1 MIQGHLMLL
10 LKPILLSDGTM
21 DCVVGLNV
29 VAQQEVEGVQVQHIQ
44 VCDPERSKLD
54 IVPLS
59 LQQYHSGLGCGVEI
73 WTRFACKRCYSIDF
87 CRGTILQ
94 ILFWNITER
103 KSVKIYRCSTLHITP
118 SLRSSKIIQR
128 QKPEV
133 KKQHLKKKK
142 TTLQHLCPL
151 FPAFFLS
158 HTQTCAYTHSRS
170 SGAAVRWSA
179 SVLGSSCSPVRA
191 ESRPGLDRAA
201 VAVRS
206 QEHRPPVH
214 RTWAARSLIQSWQQ
228 RAPLQPPAPSLTPA
242 APFPARWRGELTWEG
257 RGEGRGC

>member
-1 MIQGHLMLL
+1 MVSKSERGLHENTFTV
-10 LKPILLSDGTM
+10 IL
-21 DCVVGLNV
+21 
-29 VAQQEVEGVQVQHIQ
+29 
-44 VCDPERSKLD
+44 
-54 IVPLS
+54 
-59 LQQYHSGLGCGVEI
+59 
-73 WTRFACKRCYSIDF
+73 F

-94 ILFWNITER
+94 LCWQNITER
-103 KSVKIYRCSTLHITP
+103 KSGKISTAD
-118 SLRSSKIIQR
+118 
-128 QKPEV
+128 
-133 KKQHLKKKK
+133 QHFTWHHLWELPKLFRDRNLKLKKNIYP
-142 TTLQHLCPL
+142 LQHLCPL

-158 HTQTCAYTHSRS
+158 HTQTCVHTLSSS

-191 ESRPGLDRAA
+191 ETRPGLDRAA

-214 RTWAARSLIQSWQQ
+214 GTWAARSLIQSWQQ

-242 APFPARWRGELTWEG
+242 APFPARWHGELTWEG

>member
-1 MIQGHLMLL
+1 MVS
-10 LKPILLSDGTM
+10 KSER
-21 DCVVGLNV
+21 GLHASAV
-29 VAQQEVEGVQVQHIQ
+29 TVLIFVEEQYYRSYFGISRKGKVWKSTAVQHFTWHHLW
-44 VCDPERSKLD
+44 DLPKLFRD
-54 IVPLS
+54 KNLK
-59 LQQYHSGLGCGVEI
+59 
-73 WTRFACKRCYSIDF
+73 FKNN
-87 CRGTILQ
+87 
-94 ILFWNITER
+94 NI
-103 KSVKIYRCSTLHITP
+103 
-118 SLRSSKIIQR
+118 
-128 QKPEV
+128 
-133 KKQHLKKKK
+133 KKKK
-142 TTLQHLCPL
+142 TIYPLQHLCPL

>member
-1 MIQGHLMLL
+1 MESRSEWALHASAVTVMIF
-10 LKPILLSDGTM
+10 
-21 DCVVGLNV
+21 
-29 VAQQEVEGVQVQHIQ
+29 VE
-44 VCDPERSKLD
+44 E
-54 IVPLS
+54 
-59 LQQYHSGLGCGVEI
+59 QY
-73 WTRFACKRCYSIDF
+73 YSSYNGKDK
-87 CRGTILQ
+87 
-94 ILFWNITER
+94 WEN
-103 KSVKIYRCSTLHITP
+103 IYRCSTLHITP
-118 SLRSSKIIQR
+118 SLRTSKIIQR
-128 QKPEV
+128 QKPE
-133 KKQHLKKKK
+133 KKNVLP
-142 TTLQHLCPL
+142 TPALQRPL
-151 FPAFFLS
+151 LTAIFLS

-214 RTWAARSLIQSWQQ
+214 GTRAVRSLIQSWQQ
-228 RAPLQPPAPSLTPA
+228 RAPLQPSAPSLTPA